1 MAHTGHVLLDLDL
14 EWEGLASSPL
24 SARRLDEWRRRHRC
38 FAPTCRLADLIPMVR
53 DGEPRASTE
62 MTWALL
68 DLATDDPLAAR
79 TVLQVIVPGLGGELG
94 WLRRWARRTDL
105 NLIDGGD
112 ADQLLVLAAMEAIRH
127 AVGQRRPWPILSLLR
142 RVHRVLLRETGAEE
156 SWQRTTVLSAVP
168 SEPAAQASPDSPAVE
183 LASVLRDAS
192 ERGAVS
198 KNDAALVWLT
208 RVGGYQPAELASL
221 YEANGE
227 CLRRRRHRAEARLA
241 QWAEAG

>member
-14 EWEGLASSPL
+14 EWEVLASSPL
-24 SARRLDEWRRRHRC
+24 SARRLAEWRTQHC
-38 FAPTCRLADLIPMVR
+38 CLADASDLAAVIASVR
-53 DGEPRASTE
+53 TASAVVSTE
-62 MTWALL
+62 IVWALL

-79 TVLQVIVPGLGGELG
+79 TVLQAIVPGLGGELG

-127 AVGQRRPWPILSLLR
+127 AAGQRRPWPILSLLR
-142 RVHRVLLRETGAEE
+142 RTHRVLQRETGAEE
-156 SWQRTTVLSAVP
+156 SWHRATILAAAPT
-168 SEPAAQASPDSPAVE
+168 EPAALVPPDSPAVE

-198 KNDAALVWLT
+198 KSDAALVWLT
-208 RVGGYQPAELASL
+208 RVGGYQPAELESTYAVS
-221 YEANGE
+221 GE
-227 CLRRRRHRAEARLA
+227 CLRRRRHRAEARLT
-241 QWAEAG
+241 QWAAAG